1 MAPADRPDISK
12 MGKKQ
17 MNLAMFLQ
25 TPTDIENQLPQGH
38 SFLVVGFVVAA
49 VLMIVGSRLLKG
61 NRQ

>member
-1 MAPADRPDISK
+1 
-12 MGKKQ
+12 